1 MPTVARP
8 LDLSDNAGSCINRFH
23 YRFVAQAKW
32 FRARLGVSSFHRTG
46 PNGLPAIFD
55 PPNENPGTKAG
66 ATDIAAYIGTP

>member
-23 YRFVAQAKW
+23 YRFVALAKW

-46 PNGLPAIFD
+46 PNGLSSNIRPAKR
-55 PPNENPGTKAG
+55 NPGTKAG